1 MLSMKLRL
9 NVTQG
14 VSGLIFVV
22 CVIYLIKAFQLK
34 FGTFRSPGVGF
45 LPVVS
50 GVGATILSLYHLIAS
65 FRNQIE
71 SEAIN
76 WHKIGIFG
84 LSLLLYSLIIEA
96 VGYAIAT
103 LALLL
108 ILIKLFGGS
117 GWVRPAVISVSVA
130 YGSYYIFSELL
141 AVPLP

>member
-45 LPVVS
+45 LPVIS
-50 GVGATILSLYHLIAS
+50 GVGATLLSLYHLIAS

-76 WHKIGIFG
+76 WRKIGIFG
-84 LSLLLYSLIIEA
+84 LSLTLYALTIEA
-96 VGYAIAT
+96 IGYAIAT
-103 LALLL
+103 LALLFV
-108 ILIKLFGGS
+108 LIKLFGGS
-117 GWVRPAVISVSVA
+117 GWVRPIAIAVLVSC
-130 YGSYYIFSELL
+130 GSYYIFSELL
-141 AVPLP
+141 AIPLP